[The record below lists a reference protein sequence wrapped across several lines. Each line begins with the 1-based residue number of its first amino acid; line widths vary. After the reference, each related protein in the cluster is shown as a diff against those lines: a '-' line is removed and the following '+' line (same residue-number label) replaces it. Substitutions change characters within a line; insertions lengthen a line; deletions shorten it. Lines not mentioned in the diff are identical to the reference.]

1 MDSEQGIERKGID
14 EHELQAVKY
23 QLKKE
28 GNGDLTIMKTILQ
41 DKEGLI
47 YNPFK
52 VVESDYLFLLMYI
65 N

>member
-1 MDSEQGIERKGID
+1 M
-14 EHELQAVKY
+14 
-23 QLKKE
+23 KK
-28 GNGDLTIMKTILQ
+28 ILQ